1 MAGILALTVASPLQT
16 FTEPLSVTEVEMYLG
31 LSAPSPADS
40 AYTAELE
47 MLIAAAREQAEIFQ
61 CRDLIEKQQD
71 LTLDHFDSY
80 AIQLRQPLSTV
91 DLVRYRNSN
100 GDYTTMVEGTDYIV
114 DLVRGCILPPYGE
127 TWPTFTPWPSSA
139 ILIRFTCAAPSFLP
153 KAVKVGMLRLISDW
167 FNDRLPFST
176 GADAARGYPL
186 RLQVLLA
193 AGGRN
198 EIA

>member
-1 MAGILALTVASPLQT
+1 MAGILVLTETSPLQT
-16 FTEPLSVTEVEMYLG
+16 FTEPLTVSEVEMHLG
-31 LSAPSPADS
+31 LTAPSPADS

-47 MLIAAAREQAEIFQ
+47 MFIAAAREQAEIFQ
-61 CRDLIEKQQD
+61 CRDLVAKQQD
-71 LTLDHFDSY
+71 LTLDYWSCE

-91 DLVRYRNSN
+91 DLVRYRDSN
-100 GDYTTMVEGTDYIV
+100 GNYTTMVEGTDYIV
-114 DLVRGCILPPYGE
+114 DLVRGCILPPFNRN
-127 TWPTFTPWPSSA
+127 WPMFTPWPSSA
-139 ILIRFTCAAPSFLP
+139 ILIRFTCAAPRYLP
-153 KAVKVGMLRLISDW
+153 KPVKIGMLRLISDW